1 MATTKMRES
10 SFELIRLMA
19 MFMIVLYHTYFFHI
33 QPAYD
38 TPFNT
43 AVWMP
48 LHIGVPLFVL
58 ISGYWGI
65 RISGRGLARLLGQ
78 MLVYTVPLMLI
89 FNHLTGTEGGK
100 STVIAF
106 LFVSNTPFWFM
117 KIYICLYLIS
127 PVLNYFLKDISPKN
141 RLYLLL
147 ALFITAIYMPTA
159 ARLTAGTP
167 DEGKN
172 LLYFAF
178 VYVLGDTV
186 RAYQSAWRKIRA
198 SRLLFAFLLLN
209 IFLVA
214 VYCLFDGDKLSAKLF
229 YLCFPY
235 NSPILQLN
243 AVLLFMLVA
252 KHPFKSKAVNWLS
265 SSALAIYLIHE
276 SYIVRYWVIGPVAL
290 WIKSFFPND
299 YVALCALAVLALGV
313 VLACIL
319 IDKLFTPL
327 WAWFQRVGEKA
338 EIKIVAFVNQH
349 V

>member
-1 MATTKMRES
+1 MSTAKMRES
-10 SFELIRLMA
+10 SFELIRLVA
-19 MFMIVLYHTYFFHI
+19 MFMIVLYHIYIIHI

-65 RISGRGLARLLGQ
+65 RVSGRGLARLLGQ
-78 MLVYTVPLMLI
+78 MLVYTVPLTLI
-89 FNHLTGTEGGK
+89 FNHLTGIGGGK
-100 STVIAF
+100 SIFISF
-106 LFVSNTPFWFM
+106 LIVSDTPFWFM
-117 KIYICLYLIS
+117 KTYICLFLFS
-127 PVLNYFLKDISPKN
+127 PVLNYFLKDISLKN
-141 RLYLLL
+141 RIYLLIT
-147 ALFITAIYMPTA
+147 LFFMAIYLPTA
-159 ARLTAGTP
+159 ERLTIGTS
-167 DEGKN
+167 DEGKHI
-172 LLYFAF
+172 LYFSF
-178 VYVLGDTV
+178 VYVLGNTL
-186 RAYQSAWRKIRA
+186 RAYESSWRKIKTIQ
-198 SRLLFAFLLLN
+198 LLIVYLALN
-209 IFLVA
+209 LFLVA
-214 VYCLFDGDKLSAKLF
+214 VYCYFDGVKISSRLFALS
-229 YLCFPY
+229 FPY
-235 NSPILQLN
+235 NSPILQIN

-276 SYIVRYWVIGPVAL
+276 SYLSRYWVIGPVAL
-290 WIKSFFPND
+290 WIKSFFTND